1 MVKIEYSQDAQEDIV
16 RLALFLLTVSPDSA
30 SDLFDV
36 MEDGVMILSR
46 HPKVG
51 RLVTESGLRE
61 LVISHGKSGYIAL
74 YKFDEL
80 TQSVLIVAIKHQR
93 EDEFH

>member
-16 RLALFLLTVSPDSA
+16 RLALFLLKVSPTS
-30 SDLFDV
+30 SNDLFDV
-36 MEDGVMILSR
+36 IDDGIMILSR
-46 HPKVG
+46 HPNVG

-80 TQSVLIVAIKHQR
+80 TESIMVVAIKHQR